1 MSLEHLGIFNQ
12 YGLSAYPTREAQVA
26 DPTAVLVGKLATA
39 ALLHRLNDAH
49 ISRAHL
55 LGSWDVCKAQGIAH
69 KQILTN
75 IDGFSDWYLRLDTWA
90 WAPQSITEVPGT
102 RVEFGSP
109 TQEFD
114 THSTRDA
121 AQAQSDAAV
130 LTWPILLDMS
140 DPRPVLRLLKRF
152 ALEGNACWIIDHDR
166 WSSHPTAQN
175 VQVWLEQHGF
185 SVQSS
190 LLDEGYTLYRC
201 TISIDS
207 YAKYLQALGVDADM
221 INVTKLLI
229 TTEDADVHPTGG
241 IGTYIKNVRA
251 LNRNSGTLL
260 CHLHATQAQMPAR
273 TISPQLFVK
282 NITEESYFEGLGLV
296 ETAQALLCLFPS
308 LEAFEFQDYRSIGYR
323 LVQSKCTGRLPRWLH
338 LAVILHGSVDYVKFG
353 IGDETAVNYGI
364 HELKYGIKDAYIFQH
379 VDECIAPSKYLAQ
392 RLLSEEFGY
401 QLHNPRYVRLPFDL
415 KLLPAN
421 SNRDF
426 QQVKRLIYIGKYNR
440 LKGWDDF
447 LQAIELLAST
457 GKLSNITE
465 IVSLAPT
472 APSREQRSRIEKISA
487 YRPLHLTHTELLQF
501 LAEHRHDSLVVI
513 PSRGENYPFVILEQL
528 LVGTFF
534 VAYDGGGAP
543 EVVGVPE
550 FVNTFFCAPNASAL
564 SEKIAE
570 MLTNEPAQYAQTIVE
585 SNLRALRRQEETN
598 QEWSCSSAKLPAST
612 TLATLPTAYGIAAK
626 DTGVALPPVA
636 IAIPVYNT
644 SLVFVAEL
652 FESILRSKLKPS
664 RVLIVDDGSET
675 NYREA
680 LRQLAREKLDR
691 SIPWMLHSQENVGL
705 AGARNSALK
714 LLEEPFIFFLDS
726 DDCLLRHTLQDA
738 LIALLLDKR
747 RVATT
752 GFAIYLRASTPAV
765 YDDALKKADF
775 WMPLGTEKA
784 RALALFENQFLTANA
799 MVRADVYR
807 TVGGW
812 DAQDRSMWE
821 DWALYSR
828 LAWLGYE
835 FSLIP
840 SPGYLYRTSA
850 GSMSKTYSRYGGR
863 RRLIRNLPFATRLD
877 ANVIYSLVNG
887 AGSERSLLNGPA
899 LSEREAEL
907 IQFIRSLLNRPRLR
921 ASILKLYNFYS
932 RIRRKG

>member
-1 MSLEHLGIFNQ
+1 
-12 YGLSAYPTREAQVA
+12 
-26 DPTAVLVGKLATA
+26 
-39 ALLHRLNDAH
+39 
-49 ISRAHL
+49 
-55 LGSWDVCKAQGIAH
+55 
-69 KQILTN
+69 
-75 IDGFSDWYLRLDTWA
+75 
-90 WAPQSITEVPGT
+90 
-102 RVEFGSP
+102 
-109 TQEFD
+109 
-114 THSTRDA
+114 
-121 AQAQSDAAV
+121 
-130 LTWPILLDMS
+130 
-140 DPRPVLRLLKRF
+140 
-152 ALEGNACWIIDHDR
+152 
-166 WSSHPTAQN
+166 
-175 VQVWLEQHGF
+175 
-185 SVQSS
+185 
-190 LLDEGYTLYRC
+190 
-201 TISIDS
+201 
-207 YAKYLQALGVDADM
+207 
-221 INVTKLLI
+221 
-229 TTEDADVHPTGG
+229 
-241 IGTYIKNVRA
+241 
-251 LNRNSGTLL
+251 
-260 CHLHATQAQMPAR
+260 
-273 TISPQLFVK
+273 
-282 NITEESYFEGLGLV
+282 
-296 ETAQALLCLFPS
+296 LLCLFPS